1 MALTKRLAEVRAVL
15 AAATL
20 ISLQEAVFRVKMQK
34 VEWNLLLSGR
44 IEQRDAL
51 FSHEGTKV
59 AMSSYCPIVEVG
71 PLVEKWGRTDLQRP
85 PFDSIRFILSPRFRP
100 WLRSASMLKL
110 AKIGL
115 NVGPGAL

>member
-85 PFDSIRFILSPRFRP
+85 PFDSFDSFSSLSALASKRFHVKTRED
-100 WLRSASMLKL
+100 RSKCRIPVSTK
-110 AKIGL
+110 
-115 NVGPGAL
+115 